1 MDVGET
7 PHHPGSIP
15 LFSKSCFMNGFFIMQ
30 NVNYHR
36 KNVPDEGWALKPAN
50 KTQRASFMNER
61 NANLLTS

>member
-1 MDVGET
+1 
-7 PHHPGSIP
+7 
-15 LFSKSCFMNGFFIMQ
+15 MQ

-61 NANLLTS
+61 NANLLIS